1 LRPTLKVKDS
11 SEIFEVN
18 NVYCIGKNYLEHI
31 KEMETPDVIPSE
43 PVTFLKPNSAVVPS
57 GSIVKIPV
65 INGKPISD
73 NLQNETEIV
82 VAIGKKGKDIEEIFA
97 GEYIYGYAIGLD
109 LTLRDIQSNAKK
121 NGQPWSIAKGF
132 YGSAPVSDIIKADEI
147 PDVKNMD
154 FELRINGRLRQ
165 SGNSGEMIFKIN
177 KLISYIS
184 HIFSLEKGDLI
195 FTGTPEGISKLSPLD
210 VLEAELCGLVKLKI
224 KIG

>member
-1 LRPTLKVKDS
+1 MRPTLKVKDS
-11 SEIFEVN
+11 SELFEVN

-65 INGKPISD
+65 VNGKPISD
-73 NLQNETEIV
+73 NMQNETEIV
-82 VAIGKKGKDIEEIFA
+82 IAIGKKGKDIAENFA
-97 GEYIYGYAIGLD
+97 GEYIFGYAIGLD

-121 NGQPWSIAKGF
+121 TGQPWSISKGF
-132 YGSAPVSDIIKADEI
+132 YGSAPVSDIIKADDM
-147 PDVKNMD
+147 PDPKNMD
-154 FELRINGRLRQ
+154 FELRINGKLKQ
-165 SGNSGEMIFKIN
+165 SGNSNQMMFNIN

-195 FTGTPEGISKLSPLD
+195 FTGTPEGISKLNQMD
-210 VLEAELCGLVKLKI
+210 VLEADLAGLTKLQI